1 MNFNGLTE
9 FLKNV
14 DHNLIH
20 DCEIVVFKEHKCIY
34 KNRFTAD
41 DVDPSEDKKDMYYL
55 FSATK
60 VITATATMRLVEE
73 GKIGLDDPVKKY
85 LPEFAELYVLK
96 GGEKVK
102 AKNVLTV
109 RHLLS
114 MQGGFNYNLGH
125 EEIVKI
131 KEQSGN
137 MASTREV
144 VSAIAK
150 MPLVFEP
157 GENYLYSLCHD
168 VLAAI
173 IEVVTGKSYYE
184 YLKEIIFIP
193 LEMNDMTF
201 TPTPEVLAR
210 MKQQYMVD
218 LKTNTSLP
226 QAPTCNFRL
235 TENYQSG
242 GAGLIG
248 TLNDYIKFADT
259 LASGESANGYRLLKP
274 ETIELMKTNQLTGAS
289 FDSFKRIVKRSGY
302 SYALG
307 VRTLIN
313 QNLAHSLS
321 PIGEFGWDGAAGA
334 YCMIDTENK
343 LSCYFAQHLLGCE
356 YTFTNVHPAIRN
368 HIYKAL
374 EE

>member
-1 MNFNGLTE
+1 MNFEGLTE
-9 FLKNV
+9 YLKHI
-14 DHNLIH
+14 DHNLIP
-20 DCEIVVFKEHKCIY
+20 DCEVVVFKEHKCIY
-34 KNRFTAD
+34 KNRFSKEGI
-41 DVDPSEDKKDMYYL
+41 DPNESKKDMYYL

-73 GKIGLDDPVKKY
+73 GKLGLDDPVKNY
-85 LPEFAELYVLK
+85 LPEFKDLYLIK
-96 GGEKVK
+96 NGEKVP
-102 AKNVLTV
+102 AKNTLTV

-114 MQGGFNYNLGH
+114 MQGGFNYNIGH
-125 EEIVKI
+125 EEIKKI

-137 MASTREV
+137 LASTREV
-144 VSAIAK
+144 AKAIAK

-157 GENYLYSLCHD
+157 GEDYLYSICHD

-173 IEVVTGKSYYE
+173 IEVVTNKSFYE

-201 TPTPEVLAR
+201 TPTPEVLSR

-218 LKTNTSLP
+218 LETLTSVP
-226 QAPTCNFRL
+226 QAPICNFRL

-248 TLNDYIKFADT
+248 TLDDYIKFADT
-259 LASGESANGYRLLKP
+259 LASGESPNGYRLLKP
-274 ETIELMKTNQLTGAS
+274 ETIELMRTNQLSGNS
-289 FDSFKRIVKRSGY
+289 FDSFKKVVKRAGY

-334 YCMIDTENK
+334 YCLIDIENK
-343 LSCYFAQHLLGCE
+343 LSCYFATHILGCE

-374 EE
+374 ED